1 MVNLMN
7 GKMHNL
13 KRIISLA
20 VLAPMIF
27 VLTACVGS
35 QTSGNSALAGLGT
48 GSSTA
53 GLANQSLENKLA
65 VGTLKLENT
74 PQAVTAEQAKEL
86 LLLWKAVKS
95 LSASTTTA
103 SEETAALY
111 QQIQD
116 TMTAEQ
122 LQAIQSF
129 SLTQEDISALMKQYQ
144 LSGRQT
150 TTTTKTSGS
159 SSSSSSQSAQAG
171 GPGGEMM
178 GGGMPG
184 GGMGG
189 EMGAIMGGGQPNSQS
204 SSQSTKS
211 STTVKTTTVNTNL
224 IFADAVIQ
232 ILKERVNS

>member
-1 MVNLMN
+1 MN
-7 GKMHNL
+7 GKMHIL
-13 KRIISLA
+13 KKIISLA
-20 VLAPMIF
+20 VLVPMIF
-27 VLTACVGS
+27 AMTACAGNS
-35 QTSGNSALAGLGT
+35 SFGNSAPAGQGT
-48 GSSTA
+48 ESSTA
-53 GLANQSLENKLA
+53 SLVNQSLENKLA
-65 VGTLKLENT
+65 VGTLKLEKT
-74 PQAVTAEQAKEL
+74 PQAVTAEQAKDL

-103 SEETAALY
+103 PEETTALY

-122 LQAIQSF
+122 LQAIQSL

-150 TTTTKTSGS
+150 TTTTKNTG
-159 SSSSSSQSAQAG
+159 SSSSQSAQAGGAG

-211 STTVKTTTVNTNL
+211 STTLKTTTVNTNM